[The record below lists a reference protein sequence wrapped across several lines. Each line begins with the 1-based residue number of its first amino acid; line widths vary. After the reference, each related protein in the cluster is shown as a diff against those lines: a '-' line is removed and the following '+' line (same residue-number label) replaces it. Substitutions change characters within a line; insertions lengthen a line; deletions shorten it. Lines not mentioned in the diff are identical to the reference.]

1 MQGSGINPKLPEPCH
16 LIVHKR
22 DEGGDN
28 QPHAGPAQGWN
39 LVTYAF
45 APTRGH
51 EHKGI
56 LPLHGAFYSLRLQ
69 APEPG
74 EPKDS
79 LQHLLHGAATK
90 PVTRG
95 HSRYPFLRQA

>member
-1 MQGSGINPKLPEPCH
+1 MQGSSINPKLPEPRH

-22 DEGGDN
+22 DKGRDD
-28 QPHAGPAQGWN
+28 QSHAGPAQGWN
-39 LVTYAF
+39 LVTDTF

-56 LPLHGAFYSLRLQ
+56 LPLHGAFYGLRLQ

-79 LQHLLHGAATK
+79 LQHILHGPVTE
-90 PVTRG
+90 PVTRK